1 MRKIWNGLRYGD
13 FQTRKSIGS
22 VIGFSVAAAVCIVI
36 AGLRGQIMLFVVA
49 MILAVI
55 AIIISQ
61 TFTLE
66 DEDFVAEV
74 NHQGEKESVRAV
86 MAQKKSAA
94 ARRNAHGTEPGHMED
109 EISEH
114 MTDKQKERREKENTY
129 QRYSEQELKR
139 VKRRYHVRK
148 DHRPIMIDYSKSYR
162 IKECPAFIWRVHNK
176 VYLLL
181 IEKEPRR
188 ICISRDLIRHM
199 GYQPGVRVNMEDEY
213 VAFRKENLVTN
224 VFREY
229 LPDYTESRNHND
241 PLRMKNLY
249 TIYPDIWL
257 TNRSAYAVMDL
268 LCLHFMP
275 KDKITESEQLN
286 GFFKRIYAANILY
299 RDRVYSIME
308 YKDSIEQALRDMCY
322 AKMPEREFNTT
333 LEQLVKGRLI
343 SDEYA
348 NYYREI
354 RRKHV
359 GD

>member
-13 FQTRKSIGS
+13 FQTRRSIGS
-22 VIGFSVAAAVCIVI
+22 VIGFSVASAICIVI
-36 AGLRGQIMLFVVA
+36 AGLSGQIMLFVVA

-74 NHQGEKESVRAV
+74 NHQGEKESVQAV

-94 ARRNAHGTEPGHMED
+94 ARQKHQGTELGHMEED
-109 EISEH
+109 MAER
-114 MTDKQKERREKENTY
+114 MTDKQKARKEKENTY
-129 QRYSEQELKR
+129 QHYNEQELKR
-139 VKRRYHVRK
+139 VKRKYHVRK
-148 DHRPIMIDYSKSYR
+148 DHRPILIDYSKSYR
-162 IKECPAFIWRVHNK
+162 IKECPAFIWRAHNK

-199 GYQPGVRVNMEDEY
+199 EYQPGVRVNMEDEY

-229 LPDYTESRNHND
+229 LPDYTDSKNRND
-241 PLRMKNLY
+241 PLRTKNLY

-286 GFFKRIYAANILY
+286 GFFKRIYSANILY

-308 YKDSIEQALRDMCY
+308 YKESIEQSLHDMCY
-322 AKMPEREFNTT
+322 AEMPEREFDTT

-348 NYYREI
+348 NHYREI
-354 RRKHV
+354 RRKRA
-359 GD
+359 GN

>member
-13 FQTRKSIGS
+13 FETRKSIGS
-22 VIGFSVAAAVCIVI
+22 VIGFSVAAVVCIVI
-36 AGLRGQIMLFVVA
+36 AGIRGKFSLIIIALIFA
-49 MILAVI
+49 TI
-55 AIIISQ
+55 AIILSQ

-74 NHQGEKESVRAV
+74 NREGEKETVRAV
-86 MAQKKSAA
+86 MAQKKAAKTENRSAESEDI
-94 ARRNAHGTEPGHMED
+94 TE
-109 EISEH
+109 
-114 MTDKQKERREKENTY
+114 KQKERKEKENAY
-129 QRYSEQELKR
+129 QHYNTQELKR
-139 VKRRYHVRK
+139 VKRKYRVRK
-148 DHRPIMIDYSKSYR
+148 DHRPILIDYSESYR
-162 IKECPAFIWRVHNK
+162 IKECPAFIWRAHNK

-181 IEKEPRR
+181 LEKEPRR

-199 GYQPGVRVNMEDEY
+199 GYRPGVRVNMEEEY
-213 VAFRKENLVTN
+213 VAFHKENLVTN

-229 LPDYTESRNHND
+229 LPDYMDSKNRND
-241 PLRMKNLY
+241 PLKIKNLY

-268 LCLHFMP
+268 LCLNFMP

-286 GFFKRIYAANILY
+286 GFFKRIYAANIMY

-308 YKDSIEQALRDMCY
+308 YKESIERSLRDMCY
-322 AKMPEREFNTT
+322 AEMPEREFDTT

-348 NYYREI
+348 NHYREI
-354 RRKHV
+354 RKKYV

>member
-1 MRKIWNGLRYGD
+1 MKKIWNGLRYGD

-22 VIGFSVAAAVCIVI
+22 VIGFSVAAVVCIVI
-36 AGLRGQIMLFVVA
+36 AGLSGRIMLFVIA
-49 MILAVI
+49 MLLAVI

-74 NHQGEKESVRAV
+74 NHQGEKASVRAV
-86 MAQKKSAA
+86 MAQTKSAVT
-94 ARRNAHGTEPGHMED
+94 RR
-109 EISEH
+109 
-114 MTDKQKERREKENTY
+114 NTY
-129 QRYSEQELKR
+129 QHYNEQKLKR
-139 VKRRYHVRK
+139 VKRKYHVRK
-148 DHRPIMIDYSKSYR
+148 DHRPILIDYSKSYR
-162 IKECPAFIWRVHNK
+162 IKECPAFIWRAHNK

-199 GYQPGVRVNMEDEY
+199 GYHPGVRVDMEDEY

-229 LPDYTESRNHND
+229 LPDYTESRNRDD

-275 KDKITESEQLN
+275 RDKITESEQLN

-322 AKMPEREFNTT
+322 AEMPEREFNTT
-333 LEQLVKGRLI
+333 LEQLIKGRLI

-348 NYYREI
+348 NHYREI
-354 RRKHV
+354 RRKYV